1 MNRGGRCP
9 LFPSLSLFPTNSQS
23 GSQASRLSE
32 GEQSDWVMSQTPV
45 VWSHGLMLC
54 QTPQP
59 LALSTRFLSQQRNVL
74 PTWAFYTFPVFFFS
88 LSPSLS
94 VSIFPICWFLFSS
107 HLSLS
112 VYSLSSAFANTCS
125 LLLPALFKCYGGER
139 CSHPSPPLSLS
150 FLNCS
155 LSEEVGFLLCAA
167 LLRHTQTS
175 VLPLWGISI
184 FKKANEDNYAEEHH
198 PSSGKTLN
206 AVWYRRAHILGECHQ
221 LALFCRLTVHLCL
234 VGTHCCT
241 LLWQPSSILNQI
253 LWGVCTKQLYFCSMN
268 KLTSPQICSSQLQ

>member
-1 MNRGGRCP
+1 M
-9 LFPSLSLFPTNSQS
+9 
-23 GSQASRLSE
+23 
-32 GEQSDWVMSQTPV
+32 DWCCARHH
-45 VWSHGLMLC
+45 SHW
-54 QTPQP
+54 
-59 LALSTRFLSQQRNVL
+59 LSQQGSSHNRGTYSRPGPFILFLSSFFPPL
-74 PTWAFYTFPVFFFS
+74 PR
-88 LSPSLS
+88 LS
-94 VSIFPICWFLFSS
+94 VSIFPICWFLFFS
-107 HLSLS
+107 HLSPS
-112 VYSLSSAFANTCS
+112 VHSLSFAFANTCS
-125 LLLPALFKCYGGER
+125 LFLPALFKCYRGER
-139 CSHPSPPLSLS
+139 CSHPSPPLPLS

-167 LLRHTQTS
+167 LLRRTQRS

-184 FKKANEDNYAEEHH
+184 FKKANVDSCAEEHH
-198 PSSGKTLN
+198 PSSGKTLK
-206 AVWYRRAHILGECHQ
+206 AVWCRRAHILGECHQ